1 MKKKNRHVVGLVSLG
16 MSVLMVVSGL
26 PMKMHLV
33 FLAYNLLS
41 HSFFFFFFFF
51 LSSLFNSFGCLCIPF
66 IYATLSALLTLER
79 WWNGRLSSIH
89 RK

>member
-41 HSFFFFFFFF
+41 HSFFFF

-66 IYATLSALLTLER
+66 IYATLSTLLTLKR